1 MTLSP
6 LSAERA
12 ASVSLRPV
20 TSEDKMTD
28 LALKHYTPGS
38 LAAAPEIPAMQL
50 TPMQM
55 AYQLVAK
62 GADFAAVREM
72 IEFGKKLEADEAE
85 KAFNL
90 AMTECQSEMRP
101 VVANSMNTQTKSKY
115 ATYDAL
121 DDALRPIY
129 TKHGFSPSFDSG
141 DGAPADHVR
150 VLCYLSHHAGH
161 TRTYK
166 LDMPSD
172 GKGAKGG
179 DVMTKTHA
187 TGSAFTYG
195 QRYLLGMMFNIAVSG
210 KRDDDG
216 NAAGNTKPKA
226 ATISPAQVKEL
237 LALIEQAGTTTAK
250 FCEVGNID
258 AVPDLAAKDYDNAAH
273 WLNER
278 IRARTAKVDPN
289 AQFDRMEGRK

>member
-1 MTLSP
+1 
-6 LSAERA
+6 
-12 ASVSLRPV
+12 
-20 TSEDKMTD
+20 MTD
-28 LALKHYTPGS
+28 LALKQYTPAS
-38 LAAAPEIPAMQL
+38 LPTVEAAPVTQL

-72 IEFGKKLEADEAE
+72 IEFGKKLEADEAQ

-90 AMTECQSEMRP
+90 AMTACQAEMRP
-101 VVANSMNTQTKSKY
+101 VAANVRNTQTKSRY

-121 DDALRPIY
+121 DMALREIY

-141 DGAPADHVR
+141 DDPLPDHVK
-150 VLCYLSHHAGH
+150 VLCYLAHSAGH

-166 LDMPSD
+166 IDLPAD

-187 TGSAFTYG
+187 TSSAFTYG
-195 QRYLLGMMFNIAVSG
+195 QRILLGMMFNVAVSG

-216 NAAGNTKPKA
+216 NAAGKTGPVPK
-226 ATISPAQVKEL
+226 TITPAQVKEL
-237 LALIEQAGTTTAK
+237 LALIEQAGTNTET
-250 FCEVGNID
+250 FCEVGQVE
-258 AVPDLAAKDYDNAAH
+258 AVPDLLAKDFDNAKY
-273 WLNER
+273 WLEER
-278 IRARTAKVDPN
+278 ISARKAKPKVQPN
-289 AQFDRMEGRK
+289 FDNIGGNNAR

>member
-1 MTLSP
+1 MS
-6 LSAERA
+6 
-12 ASVSLRPV
+12 
-20 TSEDKMTD
+20 D

-38 LAAAPEIPAMQL
+38 LPAAVEVPVTQL

-90 AMTECQSEMRP
+90 AMTACQADMRP
-101 VVANSMNTQTKSKY
+101 VAANTKNTQTKSRY

-121 DDALRPIY
+121 DAALREIY

-141 DGAPADHVR
+141 ENPLPDHVK
-150 VLCYLSHHAGH
+150 VLCYLAHSGGH

-166 LDMPSD
+166 IDLPAD

-187 TGSAFTYG
+187 TSSAFSYG
-195 QRYLLGMMFNIAVSG
+195 QRILLGLMFNVAISG

-216 NAAGNTKPKA
+216 NAAGKTGPAPK
-226 ATISPAQVKEL
+226 TITPAQVKEL
-237 LALIEQAGTTTAK
+237 LSLIEQAGTDVEA
-250 FCEVGNID
+250 FCEVGKVD
-258 AVPDLAAKDYDNAAH
+258 AVPDLLAAEFENAKW

-278 IRARTAKVDPN
+278 IGARKAKPRAAVQPN
-289 AQFDRMEGRK
+289 FDNVGGGNAR